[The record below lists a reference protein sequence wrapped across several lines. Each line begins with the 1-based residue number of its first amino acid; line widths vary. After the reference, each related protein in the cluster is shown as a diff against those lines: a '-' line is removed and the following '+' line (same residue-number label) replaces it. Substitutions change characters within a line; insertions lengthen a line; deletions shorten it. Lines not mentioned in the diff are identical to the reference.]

1 MKRILTEEQKEAK
14 KLYQIE
20 YRKKN
25 KEKFIIYAERQ
36 KEYRKE
42 YRKKDYEKNKEEH
55 KKKRLKYY
63 HDNREERLVKMSEY
77 KKKNRDKMSAYQR
90 EYFNNRKK
98 IDPLFKLQNNIRGL
112 IRNSIINK
120 GYRKNTKT
128 FNILGCTYI
137 EFKKHI
143 ESMFEDWMTWDN
155 YGKYNGSEKFGW
167 DVDHIIPK
175 SSATTEEELLKLNHF
190 SNLQPLCSYINRD
203 VKKNKLL

>member
-14 KLYQIE
+14 RLYQIE

-25 KEKFIIYAERQ
+25 KEKLIIYAERQ
-36 KEYRKE
+36 KEYLKD

-137 EFKKHI
+137 EFKNHI